1 MIDDIEYLRR
11 VSAFPMYT
19 RQRKKSFLRRLILP
33 GVLAA
38 LLLYF
43 ALHALS
49 GDYGLIARGRLE
61 TDAHALETKLA
72 ALKAKR
78 EKLERRVV
86 LLRPESLDPDMID
99 ERARDSLNLAH
110 PDEIVI
116 LRNDRDGT
124 K

>member
-1 MIDDIEYLRR
+1 
-11 VSAFPMYT
+11 MYT
-19 RQRKKSFLRRLILP
+19 RQRKQSFLRRLILP
-33 GVLAA
+33 GLSAA

-49 GDYGLIARGRLE
+49 GDYGLIARGQLE
-61 TDAHALETKLA
+61 NNSHALERKLA
-72 ALKAKR
+72 DLKQKR
-78 EKLERRVV
+78 ETLERRVV

-99 ERARDSLNLAH
+99 ERARDNLNLVH

-116 LRNDRDGT
+116 LRNDRSAQ

>member
-1 MIDDIEYLRR
+1 
-11 VSAFPMYT
+11 MYT

-33 GVLAA
+33 GILSA

-61 TDAHALETKLA
+61 ADAGKLEQQLD
-72 ALKAKR
+72 ALKQR
-78 EKLERRVV
+78 RRTMERRVV

-99 ERARDSLNLAH
+99 ERARDSLNLVH
-110 PDEIVI
+110 PDEVVI
-116 LRNDRDGT
+116 LRNDRRAS

>member
-1 MIDDIEYLRR
+1 
-11 VSAFPMYT
+11 MYT

>member
-1 MIDDIEYLRR
+1 
-11 VSAFPMYT
+11 MYT

-33 GVLAA
+33 GISAA

-49 GDYGLIARGRLE
+49 GDYGLIARARLE
-61 TDAHALETKLA
+61 SDAHALEVKLA
-72 ALKAKR
+72 ALKQRR
-78 EKLERRVV
+78 ETMERRVV

-99 ERARDSLNLAH
+99 ERARDSLNLVH

-116 LRNDRDGT
+116 LRNDRRAE